1 MFMFPRNGRLR
12 SRVLLSFAM
21 LAMCPLAHAAG
32 PRDEYDSVL
41 SRTPDRLHGETLFGN
56 CARCHGPNGA
66 GARDGSVP
74 AIAGQHFR
82 VLARQLVDYRHDK
95 RWDERMEHFAD
106 TPYVTATQDV
116 ADVADYISSLKPTG
130 PGVNGD
136 GAEVEHGARVFAAKC
151 AACHGTQGE
160 GDKLKAY
167 PRLAGQHYPYLL
179 RQLHDAV
186 EGRRPNFSSAHVRLL
201 SHLDR
206 DDFVG
211 VADYLSRL
219 VPAAPLALTASL
231 GIDPDPAR

>member
-1 MFMFPRNGRLR
+1 M
-12 SRVLLSFAM
+12 LLA
-21 LAMCPLAHAAG
+21 CPLAHGAA

-41 SRTPDRLHGETLFGN
+41 AHTPDRLHGETLFGN
-56 CARCHGPNGA
+56 CARCHGANGA
-66 GARDGSVP
+66 GAKDGSIP

-106 TPYVTATQDV
+106 TPYVVATQDV

-136 GAEVEHGARVFAAKC
+136 GGEVDHGARVYAQKC
-151 AACHGTQGE
+151 AACHGAQGE

-186 EGRRPNFSSAHVRLL
+186 EGRRPNFSSAHIRLL

-211 VADYLSRL
+211 IADYLSRL
-219 VPAAPLALTASL
+219 APAAPLALRASI